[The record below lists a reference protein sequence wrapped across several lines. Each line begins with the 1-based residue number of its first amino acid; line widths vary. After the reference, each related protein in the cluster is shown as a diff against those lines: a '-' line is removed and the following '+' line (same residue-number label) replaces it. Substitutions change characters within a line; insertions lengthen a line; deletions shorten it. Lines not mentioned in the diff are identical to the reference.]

1 MSTEESRLFIEELE
15 KELLR
20 IIFFSGIASWFL

>member
-20 IIFFSGIASWFL
+20 IILFSGIASWFL